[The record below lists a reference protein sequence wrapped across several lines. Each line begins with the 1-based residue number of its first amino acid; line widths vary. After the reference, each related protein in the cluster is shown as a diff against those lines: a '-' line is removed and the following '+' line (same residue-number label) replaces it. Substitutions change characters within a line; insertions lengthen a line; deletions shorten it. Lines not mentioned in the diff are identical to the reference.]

1 MLNSP
6 GSRYIIQPM
15 PDTVNA
21 AGIAAAT
28 SSRGDA
34 AHEVA
39 AIFALVA
46 GQKNPGAYLGQSPDA
61 DYLNKVPHM
70 QVGQTPNPRIESLVN
85 DHDKIQYDPKGGA
98 GIVSSDLRMLAS
110 SMYQNESS
118 AGYSASS
125 PTLDAK
131 MFDYKPGGNCGY
143 Q

>member
-1 MLNSP
+1 M
-6 GSRYIIQPM
+6 IQPM
-15 PDTVNA
+15 PDTVNV

-28 SSRGDA
+28 SGRGDA

-46 GQKNPGAYLGQSPDA
+46 GQKNPGAYLGQGPDA
-61 DYLNKVPHM
+61 DYLNRAPHM

-85 DHDKIQYDPKGGA
+85 SQDAIRYNPKEGA

-110 SMYQNESS
+110 SMYQNEGPAS
-118 AGYSASS
+118 YNTSS

-131 MFDYKPGGNCGY
+131 MFQYQPGGCSGDYCGN
-143 Q
+143 